1 MTSGA
6 AQVVSGAQVEVRS
19 RRAPIGSALCLEGVT
34 RRYADKVVLDAI
46 SLALPS
52 NEYVSLLGPSGSGK
66 TVLLRL
72 IAGFEVPDAGRITLG
87 GKRID
92 DVAAHRR
99 GIGFVFQNFAL
110 FPHLNVFDNIAFGLA
125 HGEGT
130 ATIDGQAWRARV
142 ADMIALVGLN
152 GLERR
157 GVHEISGGQRQRV
170 ALARTMVTQPRL
182 VLLDEPLGALDAN
195 LRARM
200 REELRNLRDRLGVT
214 FLHVTGSET
223 EALAMGDH
231 VIVLDRGRVSQFDA
245 PDTIY
250 SRPATPEVAR
260 SLNCYN
266 LFTGQLGADGFSCAH
281 ALFAM
286 ARVDVKCAQP
296 TYAIRHDLIR
306 FAPPEETSSPDQ
318 TGLLAKFVTSEYS
331 GSTIRYFFEVGTG
344 QIVEVENH
352 LSHRRPADLEP
363 GRAYRLTWAVD
374 DAVVFG

>member
-130 ATIDGQAWRARV
+130 ATIDGQARRARV

-245 PDTIY
+245 PDAIY

-306 FAPPEETSSPDQ
+306 FAPPKETSSPDQ

-331 GSTIRYFFEVGTG
+331 GSTVRYFFEVGTG

-363 GRAYRLTWAVD
+363 GRAYRLTWAVG